1 VRPRR
6 LRVPSSV
13 ALALAATAPL
23 PSPPLSPRGGSASD
37 DAPSDASSAPARRR
51 AAASARRRVPH
62 PARPRGAPAG
72 VDRAAAAAARAD
84 AAARAASAAW
94 ADAHAKCRR
103 AAAAL
108 AAAVPADH
116 VVVDA
121 APAESGLRLKR
132 PRSFV
137 GGAAPEPSPL
147 AAHPLAGARL
157 AVFSPGDGAF
167 FRATVR
173 EVGGRLPPGSALLE
187 YEDGKEELADL
198 GIRRFRLLT
207 PRASSAGCGAGLLAA
222 ALALGAEG
230 VRVEPDAPSPPPA
243 TCGPPAGPESARRGA
258 ALLLRSPGSASWL
271 RADVVGVAP
280 AARRVRV
287 LYEDGEDEWVDLAAE
302 AARGDARAALAAPP
316 LAAGLPP
323 GLRPP
328 SGPAA
333 VGWRVALYWD
343 AEAAFFGATVV
354 SYDFAARA
362 HTLSYDDGA
371 VERVCLHGDVVKWLA
386 PPPAVGAA
394 AADPMDSVPSTPR
407 TATTPRPA
415 PAPGGW
421 GAVLLPEDWCAAAAA
436 DAALPL
442 GPVDADLAAAAGLPH
457 WPPPAPPARAVDCRL
472 ATEARVKL
480 TIADRAGDGEGSA
493 SGCSTASG
501 APGTPRTTLRHWP
514 SSPSLDVTSPES
526 SNHGASAAL
535 DALLS
540 PAAAYGL
547 AGGRMHGGA
556 PSHPLHS
563 GFLVDPLAPFS
574 FADAAAAL
582 GW

>member
-1 VRPRR
+1 MAAEARPGSPRGAPALPSHAVVGPDPRARPRKAHPASSEATAGGEPVGEGRPFGGAASGGPRAPWWEATGDRPPALTPRPLLLPSRTVRPRR

-72 VDRAAAAAARAD
+72 VDRAAAAAGRRRRGGAR
-84 AAARAASAAW
+84 RVGRVG
-94 ADAHAKCRR
+94 RR
-103 AAAAL
+103 ARQVQAGGGRTGGGRSRRPRRRGCRAGRVGPAPQAAAL
-108 AAAVPADH
+108 VC
-116 VVVDA
+116 
-121 APAESGLRLKR
+121 RRRR
-132 PRSFV
+132 PR
-137 GGAAPEPSPL
+137 ALPPRR
-147 AAHPLAGARL
+147 HPLAGARL

-198 GIRRFRLLT
+198 GGRRFRLLT

-302 AARGDARAALAAPP
+302 AARGDAQRRARRAAARRRPS
-316 LAAGLPP
+316 AGFETAV
-323 GLRPP
+323 RPR
-328 SGPAA
+328 GC
-333 VGWRVALYWD
+333 RVA
-343 AEAAFFGATVV
+343 
-354 SYDFAARA
+354 R
-362 HTLSYDDGA
+362 
-371 VERVCLHGDVVKWLA
+371 R
-386 PPPAVGAA
+386 
-394 AADPMDSVPSTPR
+394 
-407 TATTPRPA
+407 
-415 PAPGGW
+415 
-421 GAVLLPEDWCAAAAA
+421 
-436 DAALPL
+436 
-442 GPVDADLAAAAGLPH
+442 
-457 WPPPAPPARAVDCRL
+457 
-472 ATEARVKL
+472 
-480 TIADRAGDGEGSA
+480 
-493 SGCSTASG
+493 
-501 APGTPRTTLRHWP
+501 
-514 SSPSLDVTSPES
+514 
-526 SNHGASAAL
+526 
-535 DALLS
+535 ALL
-540 PAAAYGL
+540 
-547 AGGRMHGGA
+547 GR
-556 PSHPLHS
+556 
-563 GFLVDPLAPFS
+563 
-574 FADAAAAL
+574 
-582 GW
+582 